1 MAKQKAE
8 LLVPAGSVDSFRAAV
23 RGGADAVYLGLKQF
37 NARVRA
43 NNFSEDQLPAIMQ
56 EARNHGVK
64 VYITLNTVIKNK
76 EVSTLLDFLAYLEKV
91 GVDAI
96 IVQDWGVFTLAQRH
110 FPKLTVHASTQMGTH
125 NSAGVRFASQQGIKR
140 VVLARE
146 LTASEIETISEEPAC
161 ELEVFIH
168 GALCY
173 SFSGQCFFS
182 SYIGGR
188 GANRGLCSQPCRMIY
203 KDESQQKYLFNLKDN
218 QQLENLERLN
228 LQGVHSLKVE
238 GRMKSAD
245 YVFQVASAYRL
256 ALDYP
261 EQQEEAARMLQLDFG
276 RPKTGYFLGK
286 DVSEAIAANSNTGI
300 QLGEI
305 IRASKK
311 EITFFSP
318 HELKNNDRIRIR
330 LVRNNQTVNVKLED
344 IWVENGRYTVPYS
357 GEGPVKP
364 GDEVYWIGRRE
375 QSFPS
380 RLPKVTAPQIRLSVQ
395 QKNQI
400 IAQQQIAGKSS
411 PVEKLFLRID
421 DTEWFQ
427 FIRVDEVEHILLSL
441 SRHQWENF
449 NFDQKFVPKNA
460 SKLAIE
466 LPKFIAEA
474 HLDFWQKLAQTAAD
488 KGIRHFYLSHL
499 SQKLLLPKSAEVH
512 CNEQVYVYNDAAS
525 SYLKSQQI
533 KNFCYS
539 IENDFEN
546 LASLKN
552 KQGIVVMHTL
562 PELFYSRMPVKL
574 ENEENQFKDEFD
586 KTYTKLTKDGI
597 SIVIP
602 DRPVNLFAYK
612 KQLQQSGFNCFLV
625 DLKHQ
630 AANPKLIKKLFLGFR
645 SGEVIQPST
654 TFNLKKGLQ

>member
-1 MAKQKAE
+1 MLKNKAE
-8 LLVPAGSVDSFRAAV
+8 LLVPAGSVDSFRAAI

-76 EVSTLLDFLAYLEKV
+76 EIPTLLDFLAYLEKV
-91 GVDAI
+91 GADAI
-96 IVQDWGVFTLAQRH
+96 IVQDWGVFALAKHH
-110 FPKLTVHASTQMGTH
+110 FPKLNIHASTQMGTH
-125 NSAGVRFASQQGIKR
+125 NSAGVRFAAQQGISR

-146 LTASEIETISEEPAC
+146 LTASELETISQQPAC

-188 GANRGLCSQPCRMIY
+188 GANRGLCSQPCRMVY
-203 KDESQQKYLFNLKDN
+203 KDESEQKYLFNLKDN
-218 QQLENLERLN
+218 QQVDNLERLN
-228 LQGVHSLKVE
+228 QLGIHSLKVE

-245 YVFQVASAYRL
+245 YVYQVASAYRL
-256 ALDYP
+256 ALDHP
-261 EQQEEAARMLQLDFG
+261 EQKDEASRLLQLDFG

-305 IRASKK
+305 IRTNKK

-330 LVRNNQTVNVKLED
+330 LVRNNRTVNLKLDD
-344 IWVENGRYTVPYS
+344 IWVENGRYTVAYT
-357 GEGPVKP
+357 GEEAVKP

-380 RLPKVTAPQIRLSVQ
+380 RLPKVPAPQMQLRFQ
-395 QKNQI
+395 QKNQL
-400 IAQQQIAGKSS
+400 IAQLQLHEKAGNG
-411 PVEKLFLRID
+411 EKLFLRID
-421 DTEWFQ
+421 NTDWFQ
-427 FIRVDEVEHILLSL
+427 FIRADEVEHILLSL
-441 SRHQWENF
+441 SRGQWENF
-449 NFDQKFVPKNA
+449 NFDQKFVQKYVN
-460 SKLAIE
+460 KLAIE

-474 HLDFWQKLAQTAAD
+474 QIGFWQNLAQTAVE
-488 KGIRHFYLSHL
+488 KGISQFYLSHL
-499 SQKLLLPKSAEVH
+499 SQKLLLPLQAKVN
-512 CNEQVYVYNDAAS
+512 CNEQVYVYNDAA
-525 SYLKSQQI
+525 YNYI
-533 KNFCYS
+533 KNHDINNLCYA
-539 IENDFEN
+539 IESDFEN
-546 LASLKN
+546 LSSLKN
-552 KQGIVVMHTL
+552 KQGIVLMHSF

-574 ENEENQFKDEFD
+574 GNEENQFKDEFD
-586 KTYTKLTKDGI
+586 KTYTKRTSDGI

-602 DRPVNLFAYK
+602 DRPVNLFQYK
-612 KQLQQSGFNCFLV
+612 KQLLQAGFSRFMF

-630 AANPKLIKKLFLGFR
+630 SPDPKLIKKLFLSFR
-645 SGEVIQPST
+645 SGESVQPST
-654 TFNLKKGLQ
+654 TFNFKKGLQ